1 MITVCSG
8 QIEPSLQAELEIFER
23 GFTYPLDAHRTF
35 RISHAPDYL
44 CFFGR
49 RGNVNCFI
57 SKNEDQVDGVLTT
70 VERRLWAPG
79 FKEPQ
84 KALYFCDLKIV
95 PGRQRGRVFLQ
106 LAAEVRRHV
115 CYDLSAA
122 FGIVMHGTE
131 RTPDQYSGSFGIPK
145 FEALAEVAIFR
156 IPARRGSWEGVST
169 ESSQTVPVVLEALR
183 GEQLFVNPGIARSG
197 SRYEPVGLIDSS
209 GQACA
214 VLEDTLESKRLFCD
228 RGEELL
234 SGHLSSFAYRSP
246 AAGVR
251 IVEAALDL
259 CWERGISALFFS
271 VPKKKR
277 EDWDELCQFSDVT
290 RTGATIYGLGLP
302 KGLDWNINTS
312 EV

>member
-8 QIEPSLQAELEIFER
+8 QIEPSLQAELEIFEH
-23 GFTYPLDAHRTF
+23 GFTYPLDANRTF

-49 RGNVNCFI
+49 MGNANCFI
-57 SKNEDQVDGVLTT
+57 SKNEAEVDGVLTT
-70 VERRLWAPG
+70 VERRLWVPG

-84 KALYFCDLKIV
+84 KALYFCDLKIA
-95 PGRQRGRVFLQ
+95 PGKQRGRVFLQ

-115 CYDLSAA
+115 CCDLSAA
-122 FGIVMHGTE
+122 FGIVMQGTE
-131 RTPDQYSGSFGIPK
+131 RTPDHYSGSLGIPK
-145 FEALAEVAIFR
+145 FEALAEIAIFR
-156 IPARRGSWEGVST
+156 IPARQDSREGVSI
-169 ESSQTVPVVLEALR
+169 ESPQAVPIVFGDLR
-183 GEQLFVNPGIARSG
+183 GGQLFMKPETARTG

-209 GQACA
+209 GGACA

-246 AAGVR
+246 DAGFR

-259 CWERGISALFFS
+259 CRERGISALFFS
-271 VPKKKR
+271 VPKTKR
-277 EDWDELCQFSDVT
+277 EDWDELCKFSDVT